1 MREFAHQQT
10 LMLLRRFSLQVTRTA
25 RTGDPE
31 AIHHLRVSIRL
42 LSRCLRVFAQ
52 FYPGRGWKKFRRH
65 LKELL
70 DACARVRDRDV
81 ALAVLANAGF
91 SANSI
96 VVRRL
101 NRDRAAAL
109 VELMTQLRRWKQR
122 GASNK
127 WRIQLGI

>member
-10 LMLLRRFSLQVTRTA
+10 LILLRRFSLQVTRTA

-31 AIHHLRVSIRL
+31 AIHHLRVSIRR

-52 FYPGRGWKKFRRH
+52 FYPGRGWKKFRRR
-65 LKELL
+65 LKELM
-70 DACARVRDRDV
+70 DACGRVRDLDI
-81 ALAVLANAGF
+81 ALAVLAGADF
-91 SANSI
+91 PATSI

-101 NRDRAAAL
+101 TGDRAAAL
-109 VELMTQLRRWKQR
+109 VELITLLRRWKQR

-127 WRIQLGI
+127 WRTQLGI